1 MRLLLAA
8 FLALSLSALADLRAI
23 TVGGK
28 KRSYD
33 LHLPKGRAP
42 SEPAALVLVFHGGAG
57 TADKA
62 KRMSSMELKSDRE
75 GFIAVF
81 PNGTGLLPD
90 ATRALTWNAWWC
102 CGAAI
107 QNQVDDVAFVRALV
121 EDIARDYR
129 IDRKRIYAAGLSN
142 GGMFAYRL
150 GCEAGDLV
158 AAIAPVA
165 GALNS
170 EECESGPKVSVI
182 AFHGTADRHVPF
194 EGGPPPSPYDRHPR
208 QDKSVQFA
216 MDVWKKRNACS
227 FKPDQERQGSVVHL
241 SYRCPDGI
249 GLELYAIQGQGH
261 AWPGGKKGVRFG
273 NVDDPTAEISATDVM
288 WEFFKAHPKP

>member
-1 MRLLLAA
+1 MAA
-8 FLALSLSALADLRAI
+8 LMTFAASGAFADVRILKI
-23 TVGGK
+23 GDY

-33 LHLPKGRAP
+33 LHLPRGRAP
-42 SEPAALVLVFHGGAG
+42 TEPAALVLVFHGGAG
-57 TADKA
+57 NADNA
-62 KRMSSMELKSDRE
+62 KRTTAMDAKADRE

-81 PNGTGLLPD
+81 PNGSGLLPN
-90 ATRALTWNAWWC
+90 ATRGLTWNAWWC

-107 QNQVDDVAFVRALV
+107 QNQAEDVKFVRAIV

-129 IDRKRIYAAGLSN
+129 IDRKRIYATGLSN

-150 GCEAGDLV
+150 ACEAGDLV

-165 GALNS
+165 GALDS
-170 EECESGPKVSVI
+170 EECENGPKVSVI

-194 EGGPPPSPYDRHPR
+194 EGGPPPAQWDPHAR

-216 MDVWKKRNACS
+216 MDVWKKRNACG
-227 FKPDQERQGSVVHL
+227 FKPDQDRKGSVVHL
-241 SYRCPDGI
+241 TYRCPEGL

-261 AWPGGKKGVRFG
+261 AWPGGRKGLRYG
-273 NVDDPTAEISATDVM
+273 NVDEPSTEISATDVM